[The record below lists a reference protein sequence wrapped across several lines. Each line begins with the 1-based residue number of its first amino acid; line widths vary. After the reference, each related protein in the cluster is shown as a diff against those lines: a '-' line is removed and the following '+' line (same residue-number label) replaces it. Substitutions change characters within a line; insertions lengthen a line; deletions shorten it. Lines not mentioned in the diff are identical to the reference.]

1 MHLFINVCCI
11 HRKEV
16 PQLYN
21 CSAENE
27 SFSLNQ
33 LLNNHQ
39 SQVPSAKGNEES
51 SNYGSH
57 IGSVLQSDW
66 FSYISHTAVYDLSS
80 NLLEKSGIS

>member
-1 MHLFINVCCI
+1 MHLFISVCCI

-21 CSAENE
+21 CSTEKE

-33 LLNNHQ
+33 LLNDFQ

-51 SNYGSH
+51 SNYRSH

-66 FSYISHTAVYDLSS
+66 FSYISHTAVYDQSS
-80 NLLEKSGIS
+80 NLLEKGGVS